1 MIFSYYPGCSLHGS
15 SREYDVSTQAVFGYL
30 GIELQEL
37 NDWICCG
44 ASSGHSID
52 ENLNIALPA
61 HNLHIAQQAGLDLA
75 VPCAACYNR
84 FKTAQ
89 FVIREN
95 EDMRQRM
102 QEVIGLDTKSEIRVL
117 HLLEIFKENLGLDKI
132 RTLVTNPMTGLKVA
146 CYYGCL
152 LVRPQEVTKFD
163 DPEHPFQMDEY
174 IKALG
179 AEAVPWSYKAE
190 CCGGSLALTRD
201 DIVKSLVGSI
211 TGLAK
216 EAGAEVIVTA
226 CPLCLEN
233 LDARQTEDPIPI
245 LYFTELSGLAF
256 GLKESP
262 EWLKKHM
269 HDPTPVLKTLNLIP

>member
-1 MIFSYYPGCSLHGS
+1 MIYSYYPGCSLHGS
-15 SREYDVSTQAVFGYL
+15 SREYDVSTRAVFAHME
-30 GIELQEL
+30 IELQEL
-37 NDWICCG
+37 PDWICCG
-44 ASSGHSID
+44 ASSGHSIN
-52 ENLNIALPA
+52 ENLNIGLPA
-61 HNLHIAQQAGLDLA
+61 QNLFIAQKAGHDLA

-89 FVIREN
+89 FAIREQK
-95 EDMRQRM
+95 DVQQRM
-102 QEVIGLDTKSEIRVL
+102 QELIGLDPKIETNVY
-117 HLLEIFKENLGLDKI
+117 HLLEIIKQKIGLKTI
-132 RTLVTNPMTGLKVA
+132 RSLVTKPLNGLKVA

-152 LVRPQEVTKFD
+152 LVRPHEVTSFD

-174 IKALG
+174 VEAIG

-216 EAGAEVIVTA
+216 EAGASVIVTA

-233 LDARQTEDPIPI
+233 LDARQSENPIPI
-245 LYFTELSGLAF
+245 LYFTELTGLAF
-256 GLKESP
+256 GIKESP

-269 HDPTPVLKTLNLIP
+269 HDPTPIFKALNIIP